1 MGYFRKLYQS
11 GLPPR
16 AISVYMYL
24 KDRTDKNGT
33 CYPSIGTISKELVL
47 SRNTVK
53 RGIDDLVK
61 AGFIQKETRLRDN
74 GGRSSNLY
82 RLLK

>member
-1 MGYFRKLYQS
+1 MGYFLKLYQS
-11 GLPPR
+11 GLPHR

-53 RGIDDLVK
+53 RGIDDLSK
-61 AGFIQKETRLRDN
+61 AG
-74 GGRSSNLY
+74 LY
-82 RLLK
+82 KRRQGCGTTGEEAQICTAF

>member
-1 MGYFRKLYQS
+1 MGYFCKLYQS
-11 GLPPR
+11 GLPHR

-33 CYPSIGTISKELVL
+33 CYPAIGTISNELKL

-53 RGIDDLVK
+53 RGINDLMK
-61 AGFIQKETRLRDN
+61 AGFIQKETRLKEN

-82 RLLK
+82 RLMK

>member
-1 MGYFRKLYQS
+1 MGYFQKLYQS
-11 GLPPR
+11 GLPHP

-33 CYPSIGTISKELVL
+33 CYPSIGTIAKELTL

-53 RGIDDLVK
+53 RGIDDLIK
-61 AGFIQKETRLRDN
+61 AGFIQKEIRLREN

-82 RLLK
+82 RILK

>member
-1 MGYFRKLYQS
+1 MGYFRVLYQS
-11 GLPPR
+11 GLSHR

-24 KDRTDKNGT
+24 RDRSDKDGQ
-33 CYPSIGTISKELVL
+33 CYPSIGTMSRELNL

-53 RGIDDLVK
+53 RGIDDLIK
-61 AGFIQKETRLRDN
+61 AGFLQKKMRMREN

-82 RLLK
+82 QILK

>member
-1 MGYFRKLYQS
+1 
-11 GLPPR
+11 
-16 AISVYMYL
+16 MYL

-33 CYPSIGTISKELVL
+33 CYPSIGTISKELML

>member
-1 MGYFRKLYQS
+1 MGYFQKLYQS
-11 GLPPR
+11 GLPHR

-33 CYPSIGTISKELVL
+33 CYPSIGTIAKELTL

-53 RGIDDLVK
+53 RGIDDLIK
-61 AGFIQKETRLRDN
+61 AGFIQKEIRLREN

-82 RLLK
+82 RILN

>member
-1 MGYFRKLYQS
+1 
-11 GLPPR
+11 
-16 AISVYMYL
+16 MYL
-24 KDRTDKNGT
+24 KDRADKEGT
-33 CYPSIGTISKELVL
+33 CYPSIGTISKELTL

-53 RGIDDLVK
+53 RGIDDLIK
-61 AGFIQKETRLRDN
+61 AGFIQKETRLREN